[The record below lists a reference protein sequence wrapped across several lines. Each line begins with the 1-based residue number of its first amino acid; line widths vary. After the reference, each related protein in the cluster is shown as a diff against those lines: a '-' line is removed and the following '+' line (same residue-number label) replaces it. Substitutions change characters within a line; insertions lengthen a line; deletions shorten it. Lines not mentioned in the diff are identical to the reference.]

1 VYVLTLPYLY
11 ANRQVSNRSVIAVQ
25 VFDQKKFKKKDQGFL
40 GVINVQ
46 VSTVFDLDVGG
57 DGKSNNRLICHRLLI
72 LFLSF
77 LALSHMLEMLTL
89 DLKKSNGNETVHGKL
104 ILNISTNVNAP
115 IRNGTN
121 TLAPA
126 LNNNINGSSTSLTR
140 QSNSAEH
147 SSNPTPVNSTTNA
160 ASSSSANTSTP
171 RTDERHA
178 DLPPG

>member
-1 VYVLTLPYLY
+1 
-11 ANRQVSNRSVIAVQ
+11 
-25 VFDQKKFKKKDQGFL
+25 
-40 GVINVQ
+40 
-46 VSTVFDLDVGG
+46 
-57 DGKSNNRLICHRLLI
+57 
-72 LFLSF
+72 
-77 LALSHMLEMLTL
+77 MLEMLTL

-126 LNNNINGSSTSLTR
+126 LNNSINGSSTSLTR
-140 QSNSAEH
+140 RSNSAEPAS
-147 SSNPTPVNSTTNA
+147 SSNPTPVNAANNT